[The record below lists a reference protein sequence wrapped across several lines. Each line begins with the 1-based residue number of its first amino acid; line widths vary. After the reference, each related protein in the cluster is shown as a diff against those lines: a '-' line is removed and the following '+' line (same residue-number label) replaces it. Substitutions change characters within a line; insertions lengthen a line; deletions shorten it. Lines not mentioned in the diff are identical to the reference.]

1 MMLSV
6 NRTTWPGFAP
16 AANSS
21 LRHQVSFKWT
31 DIDSFLKKAAPSS
44 CAFIRQMSLPML
56 VSDDK
61 SRTVVAADVSGT
73 KLRGTAGMVMINDNT
88 GYLCFCE
95 SDQEM
100 AGYDVIVAVNGN
112 DENCLEICSRTL
124 AKVENFEGD
133 FRTLHVKRDERS
145 LEAHMFEALTS
156 KAFGVYDF
164 ELSRNVTYDIP
175 DDSGRI
181 PLFRDQLGFIVTDS
195 HQFIALE
202 LHINSLVKLFSQG
215 VQAQKRESNWD
226 IRILDFN
233 DESVVSAL
241 RTFDQE
247 VVGEDRLHQIDAACH
262 KFALQCVVS
271 LQQEGDAKTVSGYVL
286 FAGNKIMCLYAKSQ
300 SIMEAM
306 LNTTIS
312 QLDEKTRTITLFST
326 YNDGMHAWLQ
336 NAIPHQFSEGTI
348 YRRLHTRCIP
358 KKIRWDYV
366 YAASIG
372 WQIA

>member
-1 MMLSV
+1 MLD
-6 NRTTWPGFAP
+6 NCRTAWPGFQP
-16 AANSS
+16 AANGF

-44 CAFIRQMSLPML
+44 CAFIKQMSVPML

-61 SRTVVAADVSGT
+61 SRTVVAADVTGS
-73 KLRGTAGMVMINDNT
+73 KLYGTAGMVLINDQA

-95 SDQEM
+95 SDRQM
-100 AGYDVIVAVNGN
+100 SGYDVIVAVNDN

-124 AKVENFEGD
+124 AKVAHFQGD
-133 FRTLHVKRDERS
+133 FRTLHLKQDERC
-145 LEAHMFEALTS
+145 LEAHMFEALIS
-156 KAFGVYDF
+156 KAFGIFDF
-164 ELSRNVTYDIP
+164 DLSRNVTYDIP

-181 PLFRDQLGFIVTDS
+181 PLFRDQLGFILTDS
-195 HQFIALE
+195 RQFI
-202 LHINSLVKLFSQG
+202 LFSQRFK
-215 VQAQKRESNWD
+215 VQKQESDWD

-233 DESVVSAL
+233 DESAVSEL
-241 RTFDQE
+241 GTFDQE
-247 VVGEDRLHQIDAACH
+247 VVGEDRLRQLHAGS
-262 KFALQCVVS
+262 KSVN
-271 LQQEGDAKTVSGYVL
+271 GYVL
-286 FAGNKIMCLYAKSQ
+286 FTRDKIMCLYAKSQ

-306 LNTTIS
+306 LSTTIS
-312 QLDEKTRTITLFST
+312 QLDDKTRTITLFSI

-336 NAIPHQFSEGTI
+336 NTIPHQFSEGTV

-358 KKIRWDYV
+358 KQIRWDYV